1 MLKFKYNEYVCNIL
15 ISIVYKKRNARC
27 YLRAAAPA
35 CALNKS
41 ITLRIHGSHIDA
53 NKFCLEKA
61 TISISR
67 WDCRQLL
74 VFYVQFNCASIY
86 YALQQDYSR
95 QLMRNSIYFSP
106 QSIIPFGLIDHRF
119 IHPTHTWRLMHLTL
133 VQSDYLNRYLKRS

>member
-1 MLKFKYNEYVCNIL
+1 MRKFKYNEYVCNIL

-86 YALQQDYSR
+86 ITHC
-95 QLMRNSIYFSP
+95 NKT
-106 QSIIPFGLIDHRF
+106 
-119 IHPTHTWRLMHLTL
+119 IHDSSCAIAYIFL
-133 VQSDYLNRYLKRS
+133 RSQ